1 MTRGRNRPRSKG
13 FSLVELAIVLVI
25 VALLTG
31 GLLISLSAQQENA
44 ARTTTERRI
53 TEAID
58 AITGYAAANRRLPCP
73 ATAATTGVENPAG
86 GGNCANDWDG
96 FVPARTLS
104 LGPTDANGY
113 LLDAWD
119 NPIRYA
125 VTTANA
131 DGFTTTG
138 GMRANWSGS
147 LTPDLRVCNTGATI
161 TDSGTSTADC
171 PATDKLTETAVA
183 IVYSRGKNGGV
194 APTSTDETANG
205 NADRVFVAHTPT
217 TGANEFDDI
226 VVWLSPNILYNRL
239 IAAGR
244 LP

>member
-1 MTRGRNRPRSKG
+1 MTLSAG

-31 GLLISLSAQQENA
+31 GLLISLGAQQENA
-44 ARTTTERRI
+44 ARATTERRI
-53 TEAID
+53 AEAVD
-58 AITGYAAANRRLPCP
+58 AISGYAAANGRLPCP
-73 ATAATTGVENPAG
+73 ATAATTGIENPVG

-125 VTTANA
+125 VTNANA
-131 DGFTTTG
+131 DSFTTAG
-138 GMRANWSGS
+138 GMRSNWAGG
-147 LTPDLRVCNTGATI
+147 LTPDLRVCNTGVGIAAGDCAAGATLS
-161 TDSGTSTADC
+161 D
-171 PATDKLTETAVA
+171 TAV
-183 IVYSRGKNGGV
+183 VVVFSRGKNGGV

-205 NADRVFVAHTPT
+205 DADRVVVAHTPT
-217 TGANEFDDI
+217 PDFDDI
-226 VVWLSPNILYNRL
+226 VVWLSPNVLYNRL

>member
-1 MTRGRNRPRSKG
+1 M
-13 FSLVELAIVLVI
+13 
-25 VALLTG
+25 
-31 GLLISLSAQQENA
+31 
-44 ARTTTERRI
+44 
-53 TEAID
+53 
-58 AITGYAAANRRLPCP
+58 P

-138 GMRANWSGS
+138 GMQANWSGS
-147 LTPDLRVCNTGATI
+147 LTPDLSAYATQEQLSR
-161 TDSGTSTADC
+161 TREHRRRTAPLLTS
-171 PATDKLTETAVA
+171 
-183 IVYSRGKNGGV
+183 
-194 APTSTDETANG
+194 
-205 NADRVFVAHTPT
+205 
-217 TGANEFDDI
+217 
-226 VVWLSPNILYNRL
+226 
-239 IAAGR
+239 
-244 LP
+244 